1 MDGQAII
8 SVSAAVVA
16 FTQLVK
22 YSPIP
27 TTGFIPVILVFLF
40 AGLGCAL
47 WAVSNEPAFDRHL
60 LFNYFAGWI
69 AVATSAGG
77 VFSLSQAA
85 HSSVTGNRST
95 VVMENTRIEPDRDPA
110 VIVTTTPG

>member
-1 MDGQAII
+1 MDGQAIV

-27 TTGFIPVILVFLF
+27 TTGFIPVVLVFVF
-40 AGLGCAL
+40 SGLGCLL
-47 WAVSNEPAFDRHL
+47 WAVSNEPVFDRHL
-60 LFNYFAGWI
+60 LFNYFAGWV

-85 HSSVTGNRST
+85 HSAMTGNPST
-95 VVMENTRIEPDRDPA
+95 VVLQNTHVDPERPA
-110 VIVTTTPG
+110 VVVTTTPP